1 MDRYLLSKNSKEP
14 RMIMDSMVLI
24 EIIILKIMDSMVLIK
39 IIIILKIM
47 DSMVLI
53 EIFIILKIM
62 DSMVLIEIFII
73 LKIMDSMVLIEI
85 FIILIIMSSEA
96 RIFYVSRLQPYHAMR
111 CKTIDCTLN
120 SEPDEKSRP
129 NNQPFTLSLL
139 ANRTIIVFKTFR

>member
-1 MDRYLLSKNSKEP
+1 
-14 RMIMDSMVLI
+14 MVLI
-24 EIIILKIMDSMVLIK
+24 KIIIILKIMDSMVLIK

-62 DSMVLIEIFII
+62 DSMVLIEIF
-73 LKIMDSMVLIEI
+73 M
-85 FIILIIMSSEA
+85 ILIIMSSEA
-96 RIFYVSRLQPYHAMR
+96 RIFYVSRLQPYHALR

-120 SEPDEKSRP
+120 SEPDEKSRL